1 MVSKLNAFLL
11 AGALALPLAGT
22 AALAE
27 TAQPATPSV
36 TPPTVQAPSVTAPT
50 APTAPAVPHAGV
62 SPRADAGHKSA
73 AKGSA
78 EYKAGEHKAGE
89 HKAGEHKGAA
99 LRHGHADK
107 AGEKSAAGGGEAKG
121 SAKAGVAVDPAQKL

>member
-89 HKAGEHKGAA
+89 HKGAA